1 MKTKDIA
8 QIAIFIAVLTI
19 CSWITIPMTVPFT
32 LQTFGVFLACLLLGG
47 KKGTITVCLYVLM
60 GTIGIPVFS
69 GFTGGLGIV
78 LGTTGGYIIGFIFTA
93 IIMWLFERFLPS
105 NPTFK
110 ILSMLVGLITCYL
123 IGTIWFMVVYASST
137 GEIGL
142 ITTLTWCVFPFIIP
156 DLLKIVLAYLLSIR
170 LKKVVK

>member
-19 CSWITIPMTVPFT
+19 CSWINIPMAVPFT
-32 LQTFGVFLACLLLGG
+32 LQTFGVFLTCLLLGG
-47 KKGTITVCLYVLM
+47 KKGTITVSLFVLL
-60 GTIGIPVFS
+60 GTIGLPVFG

-93 IIMWLFERFLPS
+93 LIMWLFERFLPS
-105 NPTFK
+105 SPTFK
-110 ILSMLVGLITCYL
+110 ILSMLVGLLVCYL

-156 DLLKIVLAYLLSIR
+156 DLLKIALAYLLSIR